1 MYLTMS
7 EESGRK
13 KSYDS
18 DLCWRVVYQRIGRGL
33 PYEKIAKNLDIAI
46 GTAHRVYFRFLRI
59 SEVCGSSTGHR
70 KECRKLKNYNYVVDV
85 IL

>member
-7 EESGRK
+7 AEPGRK

-46 GTAHRVYFRFLRI
+46 STAHRVYFRFLRT
-59 SEVCGSSTGHR
+59 SEVICLYVDHQLDTGR
-70 KECRKLKNYNYVVDV
+70 SAES
-85 IL
+85 